1 MRATAQTTW
10 RARRA
15 RRAVD
20 TDSDL
25 NAMGLRQ
32 GGHDRECADPREVSA
47 AGHAG
52 KPWQWE
58 QARHAPSAQRRGKAR
73 DHRRCRCRSQMA
85 AACATLPFL
94 SLPASAAGPD
104 GTLHRVRSMA
114 MPYFRSTIS
123 ASRITVR
130 GMHLGRRVLYSSH
143 LHEQAAQADR
153 LSRVRAAHCRHA
165 VESIGASS
173 TPARA
178 ITPVSI
184 MRLQASAPAPRAL
197 DSRRPTRHRPPREQG
212 RRATGPPHCAPLPL
226 CAHPCLRARIPHDQ
240 NVAI

>member
-1 MRATAQTTW
+1 MQEP
-10 RARRA
+10 
-15 RRAVD
+15 D
-20 TDSDL
+20 
-25 NAMGLRQ
+25 
-32 GGHDRECADPREVSA
+32 GGGMC
-47 AGHAG
+47 
-52 KPWQWE
+52 
-58 QARHAPSAQRRGKAR
+58 HAPVPVLARIRG
-73 DHRRCRCRSQMA
+73 
-85 AACATLPFL
+85 
-94 SLPASAAGPD
+94 GPG

-184 MRLQASAPAPRAL
+184 MRLQAPRRPHARWTAGGPLAIGLHASKGGAQQVRRIAHLCRSAHIHASAPV
-197 DSRRPTRHRPPREQG
+197 SPT
-212 RRATGPPHCAPLPL
+212 
-226 CAHPCLRARIPHDQ
+226 IKM
-240 NVAI
+240 